1 MNINAIS
8 SFNNVAKAQ
17 SFKAAPKEEPC
28 CCCGQNHDS
37 EKEVTYA
44 SWGPNYIYPVTVEK
58 SDKLASIA
66 AEKATK
72 EASPAT
78 NPNEPLSFEEMEAQ
92 RIRYLRD

>member
-8 SFNNVAKAQ
+8 SFNNVAKVQ

-37 EKEVTYA
+37 KEKLTYA
-44 SWGPNYIYPVTVEK
+44 SWGPNYIYPVTVG
-58 SDKLASIA
+58 SDELALIA
-66 AEKATK
+66 AEAAAK
-72 EASPAT
+72 EASPTT